1 MSKPIK
7 LGISIGDTNG
17 VGLEV
22 ILKSFHEK
30 RMLDFC
36 TPILFGDYQ
45 LAMNTKKQLGLEEIN
60 LHKIQSLKESKHK
73 KVNTSGP
80 QSGFQLL
87 IFNKILQECLVL
99 NSN

>member
-22 ILKSFHEK
+22 ILKSFKDK

-36 TPILFGDYQ
+36 TPILFGDY
-45 LAMNTKKQLGLEEIN
+45 KLGYKDQKTIGLRR
-60 LHKIQSLKESKHK
+60 
-73 KVNTSGP
+73 
-80 QSGFQLL
+80 
-87 IFNKILQECLVL
+87 CLFE
-99 NSN
+99 

>member
-1 MSKPIK
+1 MSKAIK

-22 ILKSFHEK
+22 ILKSFYDK

-60 LHKIQSLKESKHK
+60 LHKIQSLKDSKHK
-73 KVNTSGP
+73 KEN
-80 QSGFQLL
+80 
-87 IFNKILQECLVL
+87 VL
-99 NSN
+99 NCWKAVSYTHLRAHETV